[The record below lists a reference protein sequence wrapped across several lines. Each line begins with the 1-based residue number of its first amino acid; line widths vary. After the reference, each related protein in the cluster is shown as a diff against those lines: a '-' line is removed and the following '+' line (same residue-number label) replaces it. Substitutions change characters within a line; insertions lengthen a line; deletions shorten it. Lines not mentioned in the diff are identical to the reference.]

1 MQIIAFNHITML
13 LVFLI
18 LEVGGWAWYLVMS
31 IGSRSTE
38 FGAHLVERYTILG
51 LAFEIAI
58 YIGVLC
64 AFYLAFL
71 LVTANVYGA
80 VMGMAKVGSSAG
92 PGGVARA
99 AAAPAKAAGAVAG
112 AKFTPAG
119 RAAGGAM
126 GGAKNAMSGTR
137 PTLNHSP
144 GSKSNSGGG
153 SNNTTN
159 SVRKLKAAMQKR
171 G

>member
-1 MQIIAFNHITML
+1 MS
-13 LVFLI
+13 
-18 LEVGGWAWYLVMS
+18 GSS
-31 IGSRSTE
+31 IGSQSTE
-38 FGAHLVERYTILG
+38 LASHVVERYAILG
-51 LAFEIAI
+51 FAFEIAI

-64 AFYLAFL
+64 AFYLASL

-112 AKFTPAG
+112 SKFTK
-119 RAAGGAM
+119 AAGGAM

-144 GSKSNSGGG
+144 GSKSNSGSG

-171 G
+171 